1 MYPTAKPRQDGASE
15 RYRPCTISIW
25 KVLETALRFSGV
37 RSYIRATRPV
47 YYVVRSPTY
56 LHHPMPRQQVSRSS
70 TISATTYT
78 RCHNITNIKNI

>member
-1 MYPTAKPRQDGASE
+1 MRRAHLKAGCVSSYTFLKYPDRRVQGCTRQRSRAKDGTSE
-15 RYRPCTISIW
+15 RYRPAEVSIW

-56 LHHPMPRQQVSRSS
+56 V
-70 TISATTYT
+70 
-78 RCHNITNIKNI
+78 